1 MQHNCRCYSIL
12 FFILSLVLFISPSPL
27 SLHYPSTP
35 LTIVSF
41 VCVYV
46 WVGWRDGSL
55 LWLLLFGRYLAKVLS
70 LFSSLTLDSKFL
82 LFPCTVSFPFPFFSV
97 HFETAIL
104 WGRRYPK
111 PRKGFRIYD
120 YFISGPLIIP
130 PTAVSKNGPAGEGEH
145 LILYGCLIKS
155 RLLLSPFHRS
165 FFGSAPRLVLMWTFE
180 AVVGAE

>member
-1 MQHNCRCYSIL
+1 MQHICKCYSIL

-55 LWLLLFGRYLAKVLS
+55 LWLSLFGRYLAKVLS
-70 LFSSLTLDSKFL
+70 LFSSLTLDSNFL
-82 LFPCTVSFPFPFFSV
+82 LFSLHSLVPYFSV

-165 FFGSAPRLVLMWTFE
+165 FFGSAPRLVLMWTFK

>member
-55 LWLLLFGRYLAKVLS
+55 LWLLLFGRYLAKVLF
-70 LFSSLTLDSKFL
+70 LFSSLTLDSNFL
-82 LFPCTVSFPFPFFSV
+82 LFSLHSLVPFSLFFSP
-97 HFETAIL
+97 L
-104 WGRRYPK
+104 WNCNTMREE
-111 PRKGFRIYD
+111 
-120 YFISGPLIIP
+120 
-130 PTAVSKNGPAGEGEH
+130 VSKATKRFPNIWLLFIWSPYNSS
-145 LILYGCLIKS
+145 YGYFEKGTCWW
-155 RLLLSPFHRS
+155 
-165 FFGSAPRLVLMWTFE
+165 GWTFDF
-180 AVVGAE
+180 VWLLN